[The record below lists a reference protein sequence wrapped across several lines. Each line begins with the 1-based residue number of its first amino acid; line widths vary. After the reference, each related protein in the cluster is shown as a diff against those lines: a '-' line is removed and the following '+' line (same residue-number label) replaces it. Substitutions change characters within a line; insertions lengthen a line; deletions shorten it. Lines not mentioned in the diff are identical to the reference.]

1 MGRLLRASRSHMRR
15 FAHIVRVR
23 GLQVTTWTVYQNL
36 KSFSRE
42 INIPDDFLVAIPPP
56 SPDHIIGRERGPSIR
71 DTAVNEHTARDER
84 ETKYL
89 LDGLRHHAELLHGQR
104 MGDGG

>member
-56 SPDHIIGRERGPSIR
+56 SPVSGDIISSEERGDPAYA
-71 DTAVNEHTARDER
+71 TP
-84 ETKYL
+84 L
-89 LDGLRHHAELLHGQR
+89 
-104 MGDGG
+104 

>member
-56 SPDHIIGRERGPSIR
+56 SPVMIVSGDIISSEERGDPAYA
-71 DTAVNEHTARDER
+71 TP
-84 ETKYL
+84 L
-89 LDGLRHHAELLHGQR
+89 
-104 MGDGG
+104 